1 MRHITVNFIRPSADR
16 TSGFSALTESTWL
29 LENAEHLRRVH
40 ARSKDVLHIL
50 LVGQTDAIPE
60 SVLESLRPS
69 CVVHDVTREYDALA
83 AEFPNVMSRFGGPYT
98 IFGFG
103 FLRWLL
109 IDRVFPGEPVLCY
122 DGDIV
127 HNVALDDL
135 AQAFRGIT
143 RTATS
148 TCFASIA
155 DPEWF
160 RAWRRNLGLLD
171 SDFAGFM
178 DRYLPGLTYGFDQMR
193 SSPEE
198 YFAKFLIEA
207 GELPHQEL
215 DDAFPYWIVPQPQ
228 ILPRLFNFVRIEG
241 VERIPT
247 PMHYARAEGIDR
259 INGRPVAFWHMQ
271 KPFMSQLSALAILSR
286 SSQAPAYGAIP
297 PMIFYGHRASATDY
311 LMNDPYH
318 HLGGTPTVPWF
329 LYGFANG
336 LVKHQQ
342 TLRNGN
348 VRPAD
353 NPFHPA
359 FLYDVYFR
367 SHDFSPIFNRA
378 RWPIAGAWAT

>member
-16 TSGFSALTESTWL
+16 TAGFSALTESTWL
-29 LENAEHLRRVH
+29 LENVEHLRRVH
-40 ARSKDVLHIL
+40 ARSKDRLNVL

-60 SVLESLRPS
+60 SVLESLRSS
-69 CVVHDVTREYDALA
+69 CVVHDVAREYDALA
-83 AEFPNVMSRFGGPYT
+83 AEFPNVMNRFGGPYSV
-98 IFGFG
+98 FGFG

-109 IDRVFPGEPVLCY
+109 VDRVFPGEPVLCY
-122 DGDIV
+122 DGDVV

-135 AQAFRGIT
+135 AQAFQGIT

-155 DPEWF
+155 DREWF
-160 RAWRRNLGLLD
+160 RVWRQNLGRLN
-171 SDFAGFM
+171 SDFAGFL
-178 DRYLPGLTYGFDQMR
+178 DRHLPGLPYGFDQML

-215 DDAFPYWIVPQPQ
+215 DDTFPFWIVPQPQ
-228 ILPRLFNFVRIEG
+228 MLPRLFNFVRIDG

-247 PMHYARAEGIDR
+247 PMHYARTEGIDR
-259 INGRPVAFWHMQ
+259 INDRPVAFWHMQ

-286 SSQAPAYGAIP
+286 SPQPTVPGAIP
-297 PMIFYGHRASATDY
+297 PLIFYGHRASASDY

-318 HLGGTPTVPWF
+318 HLGGTPTVPWT
-329 LYGFANG
+329 LYGFADW
-336 LVKHQQ
+336 LVKQQ
-342 TLRNGN
+342 KSLRDARG
-348 VRPAD
+348 RPAD

-359 FLYDVYFR
+359 FLYDFYFR
-367 SHDFSPIFNRA
+367 THDFSPVFNRA
-378 RWPIAGAWAT
+378 RWPIADTWAT

>member
-1 MRHITVNFIRPSADR
+1 MRHITVNFIRPTGDR
-16 TSGFSALTESTWL
+16 TSGFAALTESTWL
-29 LENAEHLRRVH
+29 VENAEHLRRVH
-40 ARSKDVLHIL
+40 SRSKDKLHIL

-60 SVLESLRPS
+60 GVLESLRSS
-69 CVVHDVTREYDALA
+69 CVVHDVAREYDALA
-83 AEFPNVMSRFGGPYT
+83 AEFPNVMTTFGGPYS

-135 AQAFRGIT
+135 AQAFQGIT

-171 SDFAGFM
+171 SDFSGFL
-178 DRYLPGLTYGFDQMR
+178 DRHLPGLKYGFDQMR
-193 SSPEE
+193 SSAEE

-215 DDAFPYWIVPQPQ
+215 DHAFPYWIVPQPQ

-241 VERIPT
+241 AEHIPT
-247 PMHYARAEGIDR
+247 PMHYERAQGIDR

-286 SSQAPAYGAIP
+286 NSRKSDPGAIP
-297 PMIFYGHRASATDY
+297 PLVFYGHRASATDY

-318 HLGGTPTVPWF
+318 DLGGTPTVPWS
-329 LYGFANG
+329 LYGYANG
-336 LVKHQQ
+336 LVKQQ
-342 TLRNGN
+342 QSLRGGR

-359 FLYDVYFR
+359 FLYDFYFR
-367 SHDFSPIFNRA
+367 SHDFSLIFNRT
-378 RWPIAGAWAT
+378 RWPIAHAWAD